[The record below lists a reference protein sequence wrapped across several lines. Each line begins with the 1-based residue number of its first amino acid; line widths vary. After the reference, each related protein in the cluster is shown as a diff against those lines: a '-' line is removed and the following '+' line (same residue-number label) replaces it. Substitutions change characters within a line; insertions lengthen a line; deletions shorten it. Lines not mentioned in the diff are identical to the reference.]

1 MNYTLHCAEV
11 VRWSELYIGKKFHA
25 VMCDPPYGLGFM
37 DKDWDEAV
45 HSKEWGEALIPIL
58 YPGALVFMF
67 GGTRTWHKL
76 ATGMEAAGFEILDT
90 LMWIHGSGFP
100 KAQSID
106 KQLDD
111 ESGADRTPIM
121 ETKRDLFGEFEQE
134 KKRTDGAG
142 NTGDETV
149 PFAPP
154 SSKNYSVTEPSE
166 AAAPWAGHKT
176 PALKP
181 AWEPIIMFRA
191 PREGYSY
198 GQLAEKFGSGC
209 LNTDGARIETR
220 EKEQTQDYYNATS
233 IVPITGGRIG
243 GKIYPADL
251 GRYPANLILD
261 LTSAE
266 MMDEQTKDKIH
277 AAGYATPGV
286 YRSPSLGPVPIAPGG
301 WSKRLGDSGGA
312 SRFFYCAKASR
323 DERDAGLKGFE
334 LQAFGQ
340 SGGSQQ
346 ALAEGK
352 DEYLQEG
359 HIGLN
364 RIKMIRNP
372 HPTVK
377 PISLICWLAKL
388 LLPPDTIKPRRLL
401 VPFAGSGSEMIGA
414 IQAGW
419 DEVEGIEES
428 KEFCKI
434 AQAQLDYWAKLAVQ
448 INMFE

>member
-1 MNYTLHCAEV
+1 LHRAGPRKVVTVNYTLHCAEV

-220 EKEQTQDYYNATS
+220 E
-233 IVPITGGRIG
+233 
-243 GKIYPADL
+243 
-251 GRYPANLILD
+251 
-261 LTSAE
+261 
-266 MMDEQTKDKIH
+266 
-277 AAGYATPGV
+277 
-286 YRSPSLGPVPIAPGG
+286 
-301 WSKRLGDSGGA
+301 
-312 SRFFYCAKASR
+312 
-323 DERDAGLKGFE
+323 
-334 LQAFGQ
+334 
-340 SGGSQQ
+340 
-346 ALAEGK
+346 
-352 DEYLQEG
+352 
-359 HIGLN
+359 
-364 RIKMIRNP
+364 
-372 HPTVK
+372 
-377 PISLICWLAKL
+377 
-388 LLPPDTIKPRRLL
+388 
-401 VPFAGSGSEMIGA
+401 AGSGSEMIGA
-414 IQAGW
+414 IQADR